1 MFSFWQTYSIVITC
15 KSTVPVPVADKEYV
29 IADKINNLI
38 NKINSYNNTKV
49 ELGTV
54 CKASCS
60 QNGHLMLS
68 MISYLNLSS
77 GVYIPLY

>member
-1 MFSFWQTYSIVITC
+1 MKVHLNWTYLKYQSQVAVNMFSLWQTYSIVITC
-15 KSTVPVPVADKEYV
+15 KSTVPVPVPV
-29 IADKINNLI
+29 P
-38 NKINSYNNTKV
+38 TKV
-49 ELGTV
+49 DLGTV